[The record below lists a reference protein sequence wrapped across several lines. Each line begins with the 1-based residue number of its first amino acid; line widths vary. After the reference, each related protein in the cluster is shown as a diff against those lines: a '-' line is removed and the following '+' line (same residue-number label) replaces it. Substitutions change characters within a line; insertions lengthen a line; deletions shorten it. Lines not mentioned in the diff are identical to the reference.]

1 MNGISRVSTWMCD
14 AIVSILHS
22 VSLDVRRDYVQDERY
37 IAGEHMDVR
46 RDYVQDERYIAGEH
60 MDVRRDC
67 VNFAQCF
74 IRCAARLCS
83 G

>member
-46 RDYVQDERYIAGEH
+46 RD
-60 MDVRRDC
+60 C
-67 VNFAQCF
+67 VSLAQRHF
-74 IRCAARLCS
+74 FGMAAKAV
-83 G
+83 